1 MELKDIED
9 FFKKVENLY
18 IIGLFFAAVILLYI
32 TVIGVSVLIMVNDK
46 TYSEEEIKID
56 NVKKIMQ
63 DIIDRNNI
71 IMYVLIGFLGFMALG
86 ISYFA
91 YNKNKNMSDAFK
103 ALTDNKF
110 TLSILLVLIFVMV
123 AMNSFCKY
131 IQDMPDK
138 VIKQLNEDDKYK
150 SWSKSEKSATANDEL
165 TNQGLAMSIA
175 GSMASAIVI
184 VLIVIFFKDRK
195 PSA

>member
-1 MELKDIED
+1 MQIE
-9 FFKKVENLY
+9 VEHLY
-18 IIGLFFAAVILLYI
+18 IIGFFAAVILLYI

-103 ALTDNKF
+103 ALTDNKI
-110 TLSILLVLIFVMV
+110 TLTILLVLIIVMF
-123 AMNSFCKY
+123 AINSLCKY
-131 IQDMPDK
+131 IQD
-138 VIKQLNEDDKYK
+138 IKSLNVLYNIGVGIV
-150 SWSKSEKSATANDEL
+150 SSVSVS
-165 TNQGLAMSIA
+165 
-175 GSMASAIVI
+175 VI
-184 VLIVIFFKDRK
+184 VVILGIVMYKRFRDKNRK
-195 PSA
+195 VYLLAPVA

>member
-1 MELKDIED
+1 MQIE
-9 FFKKVENLY
+9 VEHLY
-18 IIGLFFAAVILLYI
+18 IIGFFAAVILLYI
-32 TVIGVSVLIMVNDK
+32 IVIGVSVLIMVNDK

-103 ALTDNKF
+103 ALTDNKI
-110 TLSILLVLIFVMV
+110 TLTILLVLIIVMF
-123 AMNSFCKY
+123 AINSLCKY
-131 IQDMPDK
+131 IQD
-138 VIKQLNEDDKYK
+138 IKSLNVLYNIGVGIV
-150 SWSKSEKSATANDEL
+150 SSVSVS
-165 TNQGLAMSIA
+165 
-175 GSMASAIVI
+175 VI
-184 VLIVIFFKDRK
+184 VVILGIVMYKRFRDKNRK
-195 PSA
+195 VYLLAPVA

>member
-18 IIGLFFAAVILLYI
+18 IIGLFFAVILLYI
-32 TVIGVSVLIMVNDK
+32 TVIGVSVLFMVNDK

-71 IMYVLIGFLGFMALG
+71 IMYVSIGFLGFMALV

-103 ALTDNKF
+103 ALTDNKI
-110 TLSILLVLIFVMV
+110 TLSILLVLIIVMLF
-123 AMNSFCKY
+123 AINSLCKY
-131 IQDMPDK
+131 IQDIK
-138 VIKQLNEDDKYK
+138 SLNVLYNIGVGIVSSVILV
-150 SWSKSEKSATANDEL
+150 
-165 TNQGLAMSIA
+165 
-175 GSMASAIVI
+175 IVI
-184 VLIVIFFKDRK
+184 VIVMYKRFRDKNRKVYPLDRILA
-195 PSA
+195 PVA

>member
-103 ALTDNKF
+103 ALTDNKI
-110 TLSILLVLIFVMV
+110 TLSILLVLIIVMF
-123 AMNSFCKY
+123 AINSLCKY
-131 IQDMPDK
+131 IQD
-138 VIKQLNEDDKYK
+138 IKSLNVLYNIGVGIV
-150 SWSKSEKSATANDEL
+150 SSVSVS
-165 TNQGLAMSIA
+165 
-175 GSMASAIVI
+175 VI
-184 VLIVIFFKDRK
+184 VVILGIVMYKRFRDKNRK
-195 PSA
+195 VYLLAPVA

>member
-1 MELKDIED
+1 MQIE
-9 FFKKVENLY
+9 VEHLY
-18 IIGLFFAAVILLYI
+18 IIGFFAAVILLYI
-32 TVIGVSVLIMVNDK
+32 IVIGVSVLIMVNDK

-103 ALTDNKF
+103 ALTDNKI
-110 TLSILLVLIFVMV
+110 TLSILLVLIIVMF
-123 AMNSFCKY
+123 AINSLCKY
-131 IQDMPDK
+131 IQD
-138 VIKQLNEDDKYK
+138 IKSLNDLYNIGVGIV
-150 SWSKSEKSATANDEL
+150 SSVSVS
-165 TNQGLAMSIA
+165 
-175 GSMASAIVI
+175 VI
-184 VLIVIFFKDRK
+184 VVILGIVMYKRFRDKNRK
-195 PSA
+195 VYLLAPVA